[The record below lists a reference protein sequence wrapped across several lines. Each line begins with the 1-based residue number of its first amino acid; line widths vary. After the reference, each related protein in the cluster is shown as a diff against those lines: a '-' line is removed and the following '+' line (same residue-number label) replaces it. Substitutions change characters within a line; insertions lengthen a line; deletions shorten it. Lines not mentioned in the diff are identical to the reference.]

1 MYGEATT
8 ELSDTQI
15 IADFPADGGGMEY
28 AQQTIEAGLQAKG
41 TSSPST
47 KLEVLGF

>member
-8 ELSDTQI
+8 ELYDTQI
-15 IADFPADGGGMEY
+15 IADFPADGGGMDY
-28 AQQTIEAGLQAKG
+28 AQQTIEAGLKAEG